1 MKQII
6 YFIRELESKMSE
18 EISTSGIYDFCK
30 KLWPIN
36 RSLTGPGVRE
46 TFKHITDI
54 LPELIIHSYQSGS
67 RKFDWTVPQEWSV
80 NEAWIKDDAGNDV
93 INFQNNNLHLVGYS
107 KPISQ
112 VMSLNELDKHLHSR
126 PDLPDA
132 IPYVTSYYQRYWGF
146 CIADTQRKALKDS
159 SYHVYID
166 SELKSGSLDIGELV
180 IPGETDKEFL
190 ISTNICHPSMAN
202 NEISGIAVAT
212 WLARWLRKKKRKFT
226 YRILYVP
233 ETIGSIAY
241 IHDNINHLKKNVIA
255 GINVIC
261 CGDERTYSYLPSR
274 NGNTI
279 IDRALKNSYKQ
290 KGIKFKEYSWLDR
303 GSDERQYC
311 APGVDLPIA
320 TFTRSKY
327 AEYPEYH
334 TSLDTLGDVVTEA
347 GLQSSVLFLKEVIEM
362 VEEDFFPEATNLCE
376 PFLLKYNLSDSLG
389 GISLVSSTLRNK
401 SLRDILTY
409 ADGKHSIEDI
419 ACKIDE
425 DIETVIEACKMLQE
439 KKLIK

>member
-1 MKQII
+1 MNNKNIKLNNFKIPDLGDEIYGLAKQL
-6 YFIRELESKMSE
+6 F
-18 EISTSGIYDFCK
+18 
-30 KLWPIN
+30 PIN
-36 RSLTGPGVRE
+36 RSLTGDGVRQSL
-46 TFKHITDI
+46 K
-54 LPELIIHSYQSGS
+54 IIKKQIPNLKIKEIKSGT
-67 RKFDWTVPQEWSV
+67 KVFDWVVPEEWNV
-80 NEAWIKDDAGNDV
+80 TEAYIELDGKKIID
-93 INFQNNNLHLVGYS
+93 FKNNNLHLVGYS
-107 KPISQ
+107 EPISK

-146 CIADTQRKALKDS
+146 CMTDTQRKALKES
-159 SYHVYID
+159 SYDVFID

-212 WLARWLRKKKRKFT
+212 WLASWLRKKKRKFT

-255 GINVIC
+255 GMNVIC

-279 IDRALKNSYKQ
+279 IDRALKDLYKK

-362 VEEDFFPEATNLCE
+362 VEEDFFPEATHLCE

-419 ACKIDE
+419 AWKIDE

>member
-1 MKQII
+1 MK
-6 YFIRELESKMSE
+6 
-18 EISTSGIYDFCK
+18 
-30 KLWPIN
+30 N
-36 RSLTGPGVRE
+36 
-46 TFKHITDI
+46 
-54 LPELIIHSYQSGS
+54 
-67 RKFDWTVPQEWSV
+67 
-80 NEAWIKDDAGNDV
+80 
-93 INFQNNNLHLVGYS
+93 
-107 KPISQ
+107 
-112 VMSLNELDKHLHSR
+112 
-126 PDLPDA
+126 
-132 IPYVTSYYQRYWGF
+132 
-146 CIADTQRKALKDS
+146 
-159 SYHVYID
+159 
-166 SELKSGSLDIGELV
+166 
-180 IPGETDKEFL
+180 
-190 ISTNICHPSMAN
+190 
-202 NEISGIAVAT
+202 
-212 WLARWLRKKKRKFT
+212 
-226 YRILYVP
+226 
-233 ETIGSIAY
+233 
-241 IHDNINHLKKNVIA
+241 NVIA

-279 IDRALKNSYKQ
+279 IDRALKDLYKK

-320 TFTRSKY
+320 TFTRSKF

-362 VEEDFFPEATNLCE
+362 VEEDFFPEATYLCE

-409 ADGKHSIEDI
+409 ADGEHSIEDI
-419 ACKIDE
+419 AWKIDE